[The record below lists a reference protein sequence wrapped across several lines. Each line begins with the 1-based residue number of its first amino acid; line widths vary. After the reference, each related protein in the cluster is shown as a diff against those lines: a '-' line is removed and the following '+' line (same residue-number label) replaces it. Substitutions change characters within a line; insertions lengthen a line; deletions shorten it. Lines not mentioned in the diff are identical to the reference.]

1 MLRPTRTKRRPASRQ
16 KKTATGAR
24 KNEGPCW
31 TLRWKDGQ
39 WEAFWWRVNW
49 SRVSRTWI
57 HIRYI
62 TTTMN
67 RHTPNRH
74 TGNSA
79 GHSASD
85 RYKIYRHNNQ
95 ALQENQE
102 CNGSKNARWHLQF
115 KYFYSFYK
123 TSVAAFLS
131 WCVSVKYCVVC
142 FVLFCQRV
150 IYYTFVLTPWDTCK
164 PAGQVFTS
172 QWHSRS
178 CFTACF
184 DCSK

>member
-39 WEAFWWRVNW
+39 REAFWLRVNW

-62 TTTMN
+62 TTTRN

-85 RYKIYRHNNQ
+85 RYTYIITRLYRRIKNVVGAKMPDDICSLNISTHFTRLL
-95 ALQENQE
+95 LQP
-102 CNGSKNARWHLQF
+102 F
-115 KYFYSFYK
+115 
-123 TSVAAFLS
+123 SVDVFLLNT
-131 WCVSVKYCVVC
+131 VL

-150 IYYTFVLTPWDTCK
+150 IYYAFVLTPWDTCK
-164 PAGQVFTS
+164 TAGQVFTS